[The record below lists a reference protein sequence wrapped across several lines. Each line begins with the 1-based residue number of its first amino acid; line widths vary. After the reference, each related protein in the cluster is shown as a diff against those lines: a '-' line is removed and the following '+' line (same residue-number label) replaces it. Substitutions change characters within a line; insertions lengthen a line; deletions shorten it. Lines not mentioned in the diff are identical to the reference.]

1 MADRSTRVLR
11 LEQLKALLAQR
22 DVTTVGELAAE
33 LGVSIRT
40 LHRDLAVLRD
50 LGLPIES
57 DRGRG
62 GGLRMEHGWSLGR
75 VHLNE
80 GEALALLLSLAIAE
94 KIGSP
99 LLLDDLH
106 STTRKVAAAFA
117 PAQTR
122 RIMALRRR
130 ILIGTRASATVLASY
145 TPPTPAV
152 TGPLLQAYLHQ
163 RLARISYRDQH
174 SVITHRDIEPQYLY
188 YNLPVWYV
196 LAWDRLRDAVRSF
209 RIDRIESLA
218 VLPTG
223 FRQRRVEAFL
233 HEAEVGVRP
242 I

>member
-1 MADRSTRVLR
+1 MREKNVKQTSLVFSASMTRSI
-11 LEQLKALLAQR
+11 
-22 DVTTVGELAAE
+22 AA
-33 LGVSIRT
+33 
-40 LHRDLAVLRD
+40 
-50 LGLPIES
+50 
-57 DRGRG
+57 
-62 GGLRMEHGWSLGR
+62 WSSK
-75 VHLNE
+75 NTMS
-80 GEALALLLSLAIAE
+80 AYPPS
-94 KIGSP
+94 
-99 LLLDDLH
+99 
-106 STTRKVAAAFA
+106 